1 MNFAQSVKMTTQT
14 TRTENGAF
22 AFNTTSNAI
31 LDLFAQIGA
40 LRPRSEWE
48 ITTKFAAAFALDPFL
63 ATKMLFYAGN
73 IRGGLGERRTF
84 RICLKWLVENHPSI
98 VVKNL
103 ANIPHFNRWDSIFV
117 LVGTKAETAMWDFV
131 AETLNNDIAL
141 FAESRKSAKPAS
153 ISLLAKWMPTETA
166 SSPATRKL
174 AHKAMKGLGLT
185 PRQYRKMLSTLR
197 AYLHVVERSMSKRE
211 WGQISYAAVP
221 SYAMKNYRKAFDKHD
236 PIRFGN
242 YKTSLVKGETK
253 VNASTLYPYDLVAKY
268 ISNRYY
274 SDYNA
279 PDTIIEAQWK
289 ALPNYVS
296 GENNFIVM
304 ADISGSMAGRPMQTS
319 VGLAAYFAQHNKG
332 AYHNLY
338 MTFSSDPSFLEIR
351 EGATLAEICRQ
362 VMGRGVGYSTNLNKA
377 FDYVLSH
384 AVNHRIARKDMPK
397 AIVVISDMEIDRY
410 MRPGYDWDFVKTQR
424 GKFARYGYDLPKL
437 IMWNVEARNDT
448 FLTQS
453 EDVIFVSGQSVSSFK
468 NLCQSLSGKTAWDF
482 MLDVLNDKM
491 YDCVAI

>member
-22 AFNTTSNAI
+22 AYNTTSNAI

-40 LRPRSEWE
+40 LRPRSEQE
-48 ITTKFAAAFALDPFL
+48 IRTKFASAFALDPKL

-73 IRGGLGERRTF
+73 VRGGLGERRTF
-84 RICLKWLVENHPSI
+84 RICLKWLAENHPSI
-98 VVKNL
+98 AVKNL
-103 ANIPHFNRWDSIFV
+103 ANIAHFNRWDSIFV
-117 LVGTKAETAMWDFV
+117 LVDTKAETYMWDFV
-131 AETLNNDIAL
+131 AETLNNDIQSFAL
-141 FAESRKSAKPAS
+141 ARKSGHATS

-174 AHKAMKGLGLT
+174 AHKAMRGLGLT
-185 PRQYRKMLSTLR
+185 PRQYRKTLSTLR
-197 AYLHVVERSMSKRE
+197 EYLHVVERSMSKRE

-253 VNASTLYPYDLVAKY
+253 INASTLYPYDLVAKY
-268 ISNRYY
+268 IGSRYY
-274 SDYNA
+274 A
-279 PDTIIEAQWK
+279 THTTPDTIIEEQWK
-289 ALPNYVS
+289 ALPNYVT

-304 ADISGSMAGRPMQTS
+304 ADVSGSMAGRPMQTS
-319 VGLAAYFAQHNKG
+319 VGLATYFAQHNKG

-351 EGATLAEICRQ
+351 EGATLAEICGQ

-377 FDYVLSH
+377 FDCVLTH
-384 AVNHRIARKDMPK
+384 AVRNRIRPADMPK
-397 AIVVISDMEIDRY
+397 AIVVVSDMEIDSY
-410 MRPGYDWDFVKTQR
+410 MRPGYNWDFVKTQKA
-424 GKFARYGYDLPKL
+424 KFAAYGYQLPKL
-437 IMWNVEARNDT
+437 VMWNVEARKDT

-482 MLDVLNDKM
+482 MLEVLNDKM